1 MADAPALTI
10 CFDGASRGNPGKAA
24 IGVVVL
30 RNGVP
35 VREISET
42 IGQATNNV
50 SEYRALLRGLEE
62 AEALGARRVQ
72 ILSDSELVVRQ
83 LSGRYRVRSPSLI
96 ALHRDALTRLR
107 KFDRVSIRHV
117 PREENRGADA
127 LANRALDDL
136 AAASSESG
144 QRTPRVG
151 VDPG

>member
-1 MADAPALTI
+1 MAGAPELTV

-35 VREISET
+35 VKEISET
-42 IGQATNNV
+42 IGDATNNV
-50 SEYRALLRGLEE
+50 AEYRALLRGLKE

-83 LSGRYRVRSPSLI
+83 LSGRYRVRSPALV

-127 LANRALDDL
+127 LANRALDEL
-136 AAASSESG
+136 AAAPSESG
-144 QRTPRVG
+144 QRTP
-151 VDPG
+151 